1 MINSGLARMEL
12 HERLNEEFSRIAET
26 MNIELVEVKLIP
38 MGGRLVIRAIIHKPG
53 GVTIADC
60 RNASNA
66 FSDFLDIENL
76 IDGRYVLE
84 VSSIGLDTPLLK
96 PADYRRRLGESVRLE
111 MKPGRFPGNILDG
124 KVLSAEE
131 TTLILETEGQILN
144 LDYGEI
150 IRGKIIY

>member
-1 MINSGLARMEL
+1 LINSGLAKVEL
-12 HERLNEEFSRIAET
+12 YERLKAGFSEIAVT
-26 MNIELVEVKLIP
+26 MGLELVEIKIIP
-38 MGGRLVIRAIIHKPG
+38 LGGRLVIRAIIHKPG

-66 FSDFLDIENL
+66 FSDYLDIENL
-76 IDGRYVLE
+76 IEGKYVLE
-84 VSSIGLDTPLLK
+84 VSSIGLDTPLFT

-111 MKPGRFPGNILDG
+111 MKPGRFPRNLLDG

-131 TTLILETEGQILN
+131 TALKLESDGQILD
-144 LDYGEI
+144 LDYREI